1 MGIEELSPSKKT
13 KVIMYPLFKHNR
25 VLSSKLVGSCE
36 KNYNMKLIKI
46 GITLLS
52 IQNTIYCISILKSS
66 VDKNGFFHRG
76 KPLR

>member
-1 MGIEELSPSKKT
+1 MIG
-13 KVIMYPLFKHNR
+13 
-25 VLSSKLVGSCE
+25 SKLVGSCVN
-36 KNYNMKLIKI
+36 NYNMKLIKI

-52 IQNTIYCISILKSS
+52 IQKTIYCISILKSS

>member
-1 MGIEELSPSKKT
+1 MIG
-13 KVIMYPLFKHNR
+13 
-25 VLSSKLVGSCE
+25 SKLVGSCE
-36 KNYNMKLIKI
+36 NNYNMKLIKI
-46 GITLLS
+46 GITFLS